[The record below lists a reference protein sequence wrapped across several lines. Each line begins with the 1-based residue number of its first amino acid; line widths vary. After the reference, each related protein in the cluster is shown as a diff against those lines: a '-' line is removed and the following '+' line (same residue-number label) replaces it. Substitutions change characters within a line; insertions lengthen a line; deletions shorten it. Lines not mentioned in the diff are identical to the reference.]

1 VAAVNVVGSQLK
13 PTHIPQKRGGVLG
26 GLGYAFEVPAHIP
39 QERGGAGRRDVGG
52 GGRSEK
58 E

>member
-1 VAAVNVVGSQLK
+1 VVGSRLK
-13 PTHIPQKRGGVLG
+13 PAHIPQKRGGALG